1 MVTYEL
7 KKDAKL
13 TDSEREALKKAKS
26 MPVIYDDDSLEMT
39 PRFLSLAVSD
49 SLK

>member
-13 TDSEREALKKAKS
+13 TDSERESLKKEKKHACHL
-26 MPVIYDDDSLEMT
+26 DDDSPEMT

>member
-7 KKDAKL
+7 KKDAKS
-13 TDSEREALKKAKS
+13 TDSERESLKKAKS

>member
-13 TDSEREALKKAKS
+13 TDSERESLKKVNS
-26 MPVIYDDDSLEMT
+26 VPVIYDDDSPEMT